1 MRVLIVGCGYVG
13 LPLGK
18 ELARQ
23 GHEVF
28 GLRRSALAE
37 TEMKAAGIR
46 PLHAD
51 ITKLDELKRLP
62 RDFDWV
68 VNCTASGGG
77 GAEDYRKIY
86 LEGNRNLIAWLAG
99 SPLQKFIYTS
109 STSVYGQNDGS
120 VVTEKSPAEPAAET
134 AMVLV
139 EAEQLLLTA
148 ALPLNRPPA
157 TFSPSGGEGRDEG
170 ASAVAGRTTNGQD
183 RTVFPAVILRVAGIY
198 GPARG
203 HWFKQFLRGEA
214 RIESDGSRWLN
225 MIHRDDLI
233 GVIMAALER
242 GTPGEIYNAA
252 DNEPVTQLKFFE
264 WLAAELQ
271 KPLPPRVA
279 ADAEIWRK
287 RGVTAKRVSN
297 AKLRTE
303 LKYEFR
309 FPDFRA
315 GYKALFAEALKQ

>member
-23 GHEVF
+23 GHGVF
-28 GLRRSALAE
+28 GLRRSTLAAD
-37 TEMKAAGIR
+37 EMRSAGIQ
-46 PLHAD
+46 PLLAD
-51 ITKLDELKRLP
+51 VTQPESLANLP

-77 GAEDYRKIY
+77 GADDYRKIY

-99 SPLQKFIYTS
+99 SPLKKFVYTS

-120 VVTEKSPAEPAAET
+120 VVTEQSPVEPKAAT
-134 AMVLV
+134 SKVLV
-139 EAEQLLLTA
+139 ETEKLLLA
-148 ALPLNRPPA
+148 AV
-157 TFSPSGGEGRDEG
+157 TS
-170 ASAVAGRTTNGQD
+170 QK
-183 RTVFPAVILRVAGIY
+183 FPAVVLRVAGIY

-203 HWFKQFLRGEA
+203 HSFKQFLRGEA
-214 RIESDGSRWLN
+214 RIEGDGARWLN

-233 GVIMAALER
+233 SSIITALQN
-242 GTPGEIYNAA
+242 GKPGEIFNAV
-252 DNEPVTQLKFFE
+252 DQEPVSQLKFYE

-279 ADAEIWRK
+279 TDAEGWRK
-287 RGVTAKRVSN
+287 RGVSNKRVSN
-297 AKLRTE
+297 AWLMAQLNPRFK
-303 LKYEFR
+303 

-315 GYKALFAEALKQ
+315 GYAAELRRMAAENFPV